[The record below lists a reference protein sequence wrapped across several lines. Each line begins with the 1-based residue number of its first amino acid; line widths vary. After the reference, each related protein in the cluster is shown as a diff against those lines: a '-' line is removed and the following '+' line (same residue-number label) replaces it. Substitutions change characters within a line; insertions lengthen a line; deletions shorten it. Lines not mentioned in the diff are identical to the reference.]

1 MLGCDHS
8 DEDEDFLDFYK
19 HRVNMKIKSSSKL
32 KVLLKKRDILKKKQ
46 KQDLFGN
53 DIEWVERV

>member
-1 MLGCDHS
+1 
-8 DEDEDFLDFYK
+8 
-19 HRVNMKIKSSSKL
+19 
-32 KVLLKKRDILKKKQ
+32 LLKKRDILKKKQ

>member
-1 MLGCDHS
+1 
-8 DEDEDFLDFYK
+8 
-19 HRVNMKIKSSSKL
+19 MKIKSSSKL